1 MATQHGHAVRTLCR
15 TLHVSPSGYY
25 AWRCRESGNRAQENL
40 RLVQCIQELHAV
52 TREAYGTTR
61 IWKALRQEGEVCGRH
76 RVRRLR
82 QQHAIQTRRRRRY
95 MRTRAPP
102 INAYRPHQIDWR
114 GRLPAQAGIGS
125 GWRTS
130 PM

>member
-1 MATQHGHAVRTLCR
+1 MATQHGHAIRTLCR

-25 AWRCRESGNRAQENL
+25 AWRCREPGSRAQENQ

-95 MRTRAPP
+95 MRTRAPYQRVP
-102 INAYRPHQIDWR
+102 AAPNRLAWPFASP
-114 GRLPAQAGIGS
+114 GRDRVWVADI
-125 GWRTS
+125 TY
-130 PM
+130 